1 MTKDQR
7 LDLNQWLYYSRE
19 TYEGNGFEYVFID
32 VTDKRL
38 SLEKPKPS
46 LLFFTDLSPGL
57 RSRTKAIL
65 NIKSNKFNCLRLCIT
80 AALYPVT
87 AGASRENK

>member
-7 LDLNQWLYYSRE
+7 VDLNQWLNYSRE
-19 TYEGNGFEYVFID
+19 TYEGNGFEYVFIGK
-32 VTDKRL
+32 TDIRL
-38 SLEKPKPS
+38 SLQKPKPS
-46 LLFFTDLSPGL
+46 LLFFTELPPGL
-57 RSRTKAIL
+57 RGRTKAIL

-87 AGASRENK
+87 ADASREN